1 MPGGAKDFFFSA
13 APVQTATEADETP
26 EPAAVNQVNDTEA
39 PEQNFFNPG
48 TTETDAETEP
58 PPAAFFKPEV
68 KTTGETE
75 APSAAAFF
83 ANSAPSSTTSGAG
96 TRPSFFN
103 PGGAIGGLFGGSD
116 NNEAQAD
123 SELERDSE
131 QEFES
136 NND

>member
-58 PPAAFFKPEV
+58 PPAAFFNRGGRGYPDVAALGTGFEIEV
-68 KTTGETE
+68 EDVVTTQYGD
-75 APSAAAFF
+75 ASARRRQVAVAWR
-83 ANSAPSSTTSGAG
+83 SLSIAG
-96 TRPSFFN
+96 W
-103 PGGAIGGLFGGSD
+103 
-116 NNEAQAD
+116 
-123 SELERDSE
+123 
-131 QEFES
+131 
-136 NND
+136 